1 MDDCPAVTDAGLAV
15 MLTVGAVV
23 VVSPGPMVPHPA
35 SSRSSE
41 KLMNIA
47 SGERSERKA
56 LEPRTFFMLKSFLCP
71 G

>member
-15 MLTVGAVV
+15 MVTVGAVV

-35 SSRSSE
+35 SSSE
-41 KLMNIA
+41 KLINIG
-47 SGERSERKA
+47 SGERSERKG
-56 LEPRTFFMLKSFLCP
+56 LEPRTFFMLGPFLCC